1 MELNTYQNSEA
12 YQAFF
17 KRRVVHKINTLC
29 GKLRNNLHLRNKRM
43 LIKISELDEILMDYL
58 NYLVLQ
64 GIIPHTWIFLIEV
77 CIASS

>member
-1 MELNTYQNSEA
+1 
-12 YQAFF
+12 
-17 KRRVVHKINTLC
+17 
-29 GKLRNNLHLRNKRM
+29 M